1 MSVLEKIRSRAGLL
15 VGIIGVALLVFILQ
29 SALESGNFFF
39 GNSDTTVGE
48 IAGQSIDYTT
58 FNAKVQES
66 IENQKRNTGQS
77 SLDQAATDNII
88 QQVWNQFASHGR

>member
-48 IAGQSIDYTT
+48 IAG
-58 FNAKVQES
+58 
-66 IENQKRNTGQS
+66 
-77 SLDQAATDNII
+77 
-88 QQVWNQFASHGR
+88 